1 MSDQIPDKNFVYNA
15 LLRYNYLPIGKK
27 YPDDI
32 PFPAF
37 STEDFTPD
45 IADEMLKQY
54 SSKRQEKV
62 EIKQKVN
69 GYDQIEYHGTRF
81 NLVTRLFHIPH
92 PFPYARLCKCISEN
106 WDKLSHICE
115 NRNSRERPA
124 KHDKGRLIM
133 GKWEDLEQISL
144 MNYNKLSDVRHRLK
158 ISTGKFYRVTADIS
172 SFFPSIY
179 THSIPWAQVGRDKA
193 KISSKGEQWYD
204 KLDKA
209 QRDVKRGET
218 QGIPIGPGTSHII
231 SEFILSK
238 VDEALRKACYKF
250 VRYIDDYECYCETR
264 EEAENFVLK
273 LEQELRKYLLNLNP
287 SKVQI
292 EELPLAYQDQWVN
305 RLRNVLPSKQKP
317 APRDILNFLD
327 LAVDIQKSY
336 PEGSVLKYA
345 TRALTN
351 SKKFDKNSA
360 DFFLK
365 YLIALAV
372 HRPSVLP
379 ILCQIAEENGVGS
392 DLDITPVLKQ
402 SIKFQ
407 RSDAICWSLY
417 FMGVCGQKVSDELAE
432 KIIETGDCMSMGML
446 IALKQ
451 HREKVVE
458 FLNTAIAPDSYHHC
472 DRYWILIRELESDC
486 PQFKR
491 YRGDSGLKFLI
502 EKKVH
507 FIKPINTR
515 M

>member
-1 MSDQIPDKNFVYNA
+1 MCNKIPDKDFVYNA

-27 YPDDI
+27 HPDDI
-32 PFPAF
+32 PFPVF

-45 IADEMLKQY
+45 IADEMIKQY
-54 SSKRQEKV
+54 SSKRQEKI

-69 GYDQIEYHGTRF
+69 GYDQIEYRATRF

-92 PFPYARLCKCISEN
+92 PSPYARLCKRLSEH
-106 WDKLSHICE
+106 WDKLSYICK
-115 NRNSRERPA
+115 NCTSREKPA
-124 KHDKGRLIM
+124 KHDTGRRVM
-133 GKWEDLEQISL
+133 GEWGDLEQISV
-144 MNYNKLSDVRHRLK
+144 MNYSKLSDVKHRLK

-179 THSIPWAQVGRDKA
+179 THSIPWAVVGRDKA
-193 KISSKGEQWYD
+193 KVNSNEQQLWYNE
-204 KLDKA
+204 LDEA

-238 VDEALRKACYKF
+238 VDEVLCNGYQF

-264 EEAENFVLK
+264 EEAEKFILN
-273 LEQELRKYLLNLNP
+273 LERELRKYLLSLNP
-287 SKVQI
+287 TKAIV
-292 EELPLAYQDQWVN
+292 EELPLAYQDQWVIV
-305 RLRNVLPSKQKP
+305 LRNNIPPQRQPS
-317 APRDILNFLD
+317 PRDIMSFLD
-327 LAVDIQKSY
+327 LAVDLQKHH

-345 TRALTN
+345 TRMLAN

-365 YLIALAV
+365 YLIYLAV

-379 ILCQIAEENGVGS
+379 ILCQVAKQNGVGS

-402 SIKFQ
+402 SIKFH

-417 FMGVCGQKVSDELAE
+417 FMGIMGQKVSGDLAE
-432 KIIETGDCMSMGML
+432 RIIETKDCMSIAML

-451 HREKVVE
+451 HREKVVN
-458 FLNTAIAPDSYHHC
+458 FLNTTIACDSYYHC
-472 DRYWILIRELESDC
+472 DQYWILIHELTADC
-486 PQFKR
+486 SKFKP

-507 FIKPINTR
+507 FIKPISPR